1 MKRVFS
7 RCIKMIRQPIISVLG
22 HVDHGKTTILDN
34 IRKSAVAA
42 GEAGGITQHIG
53 ATEVP
58 LSIVKKICGS
68 LVDESKIK
76 IPGLLFIDT
85 PGHEAFTTLRK
96 RGGSIADLAILVVD
110 VNEGFKPQTEESL
123 TFLKEFK
130 TPFVVAANKIDMITG
145 WKKHDTKCFSLSFKD
160 QGDSVKRELDSKVYE
175 LVGKLSEMGFN
186 SERFDR
192 VDDFSNTVA
201 IVPVSGITGEGIGE
215 LMMTLIGLSQQ
226 FLKDKIEIK
235 ERNGY
240 GNVLEIKEVKGLG
253 TTIDV
258 ILYDGQIKKGD
269 CLVIGGEE
277 PLVTTVKALLKPREL
292 GELRVEKKFSYV
304 DHISA
309 ASGVKISAPGLESV
323 IPGSP
328 IRTCRKEDVDTF
340 KEELKKEVESVEIE
354 TENEGV
360 MLKADTLGSLE
371 GLIKILTDNGIAIR
385 KAKIGSVNKS
395 DTMEMNSIR
404 DVIKRVIFAFNVPV
418 LPEALEVEEVKIFE
432 SPVIY
437 KLIEDYQEWK
447 GEKEREIRMEKL
459 SGVVRPGK
467 LKILPGYIFR
477 ASHPAIVGVEV
488 LGGVVK
494 SGYSLVNEGK
504 IIGKIEQ
511 IQKEGSNVAEAK
523 YGDKLAVSIEGATV
537 GRQIKEGDELYTAMS
552 RENIRK
558 LEEMKELL
566 SKTEL
571 DVLEEIKDLIKK

>member
-1 MKRVFS
+1 MS
-7 RCIKMIRQPIISVLG
+7 ETNIRQPIITVLG

-34 IRKSAVAA
+34 VRKSAVAA

-58 LSIVKKICGS
+58 LDVVRKICGC
-68 LVDESKIK
+68 LIDESKIK

-85 PGHEAFTTLRK
+85 PGHEAFSTLRK

-110 VNEGFKPQTEESL
+110 VNDGFQPQTEESL

-130 TPFVVAANKIDMITG
+130 TPFVVAANKIDTITG
-145 WKKHDTKCFSLSFKD
+145 WKKHETKSFFESYEKQSD
-160 QGDSVKRELDSKVYE
+160 VVKKELDNKIYE
-175 LVGKLSEMGFN
+175 LLGTLSEKGFN

-192 VDDFSNTVA
+192 VSDFKNTVA
-201 IVPVSGITGEGIGE
+201 IVPVSGITGEGMGE
-215 LMMTLIGLSQQ
+215 LMMVLIGLSQQ

-235 ERNGY
+235 EKNGY
-240 GNVLEIKEVKGLG
+240 GNVLEVKEIKGLG

-269 CLVIGGEE
+269 YLVIGGEE

-292 GELRVEKKFSYV
+292 GELRVEKKFNYV
-304 DHISA
+304 DHVSA
-309 ASGVKISAPGLESV
+309 ACGVKISAPCLECA

-328 IRTCRKEDVDTF
+328 LRTCQKKDLEKV
-340 KEELKKEVESVEIE
+340 KEELKKEIESVEIE
-354 TENEGV
+354 TENEGT

-371 GLIKILTDNGIAIR
+371 GLIKILSDNKIPIR
-385 KAKIGSVNKS
+385 KAKIGCVNKS
-395 DTMEMNSIR
+395 DAIEMSSIKE
-404 DVIKRVIFAFNVPV
+404 IINRVIFAFNVPI
-418 LPEALEVEEVKIFE
+418 LPEAEEVEDVKIFE

-437 KLIEDYQEWK
+437 KLLEDYQKWK
-447 GEKEREIRMEKL
+447 EEKEKEIEMEKL
-459 SGVVRPGK
+459 EGVTRPGK

-477 ASHPAIVGVEV
+477 ASNPAIVGVEV
-488 LGGVVK
+488 TGGVIK
-494 SGYSLVNEGK
+494 PGYSLVKEGK

-523 YGDKLAVSIEGATV
+523 YGNKLAVSIDGPTV

-558 LEEMKELL
+558 LEDMKNLL
-566 SKTEL
+566 SKTEI
-571 DVLEEIKDLIKK
+571 DVLEEIKDLIKN

>member
-1 MKRVFS
+1 
-7 RCIKMIRQPIISVLG
+7 MIRQPIISVLG

-160 QGDSVKRELDSKVYE
+160 QSDSVKRELDSKVYE
-175 LVGKLSEMGFN
+175 LVGRLSEIGFN

-201 IVPVSGITGEGIGE
+201 IVPVSGITGEGMGE

-304 DHISA
+304 DHVSA
-309 ASGVKISAPGLESV
+309 ASGVKISAPSFESV

-395 DTMEMNSIR
+395 DTVEMNSIR
-404 DVIKRVIFAFNVPV
+404 DVTKRVIFAFNVPV

-447 GEKEREIRMEKL
+447 GEKEKEIRMEKL

-504 IIGKIEQ
+504 IIGKVEQ

-558 LEEMKELL
+558 LEEMKDLL

-571 DVLEEIKDLIKK
+571 GVLEEIKDLIKK

>member
-1 MKRVFS
+1 
-7 RCIKMIRQPIISVLG
+7 MIRQPIISVLG

-58 LSIVKKICGS
+58 LDVVKRICGC

-110 VNEGFKPQTEESL
+110 INQGFQPQTDESL

-130 TPFVVAANKIDMITG
+130 TPFVVAANKIDMING
-145 WKKHDTKCFSLSFKD
+145 WKKQDTKSFSQSLKKQSD
-160 QGDSVKRELDSKVYE
+160 VVKKQLDKKIYE
-175 LVGKLSEMGFN
+175 LVGALNERGFN

-192 VDDFSNTVA
+192 VSDFSKNVA
-201 IVPVSGITGEGIGE
+201 IVPVSGISGEGMGE
-215 LMMTLIGLSQQ
+215 LMMVLIGLSQH

-235 ERNGY
+235 KSNGY

-258 ILYDGQIKKGD
+258 ILYDGQISKGD
-269 CLVIGGEE
+269 YLVIGGRE

-292 GELRVEKKFSYV
+292 GELRVEKKFNHV
-304 DHISA
+304 DKVTA
-309 ASGVKISAPGLESV
+309 AAGVKISALCLECV

-328 IRTCRKEDVDTF
+328 IRTCKEKEVEKI
-340 KEELKKEVESVEIE
+340 KEELKKETESVEIE

-371 GLIKILTDNGIAIR
+371 GLIKILSDNRIPIR
-385 KAKIGSVNKS
+385 KAKIGCVNRC
-395 DTMEMNSIR
+395 DAIEMSSIKEI
-404 DVIKRVIFAFNVPV
+404 VNRVIFAFNVPV
-418 LPEALEVEEVKIFE
+418 LPEAREVEGVKILE
-432 SPVIY
+432 SPIIY
-437 KLIEDYQEWK
+437 KLIEDYEKWK
-447 GEKEREIRMEKL
+447 EEKEKELKMEKL
-459 SGVVRPGK
+459 SAVVRPGK

-488 LGGVVK
+488 LGGIVK
-494 SGYSLVNEGK
+494 PGYSLVKEGR

-511 IQKEGSNVAEAK
+511 IQKEGTNVAEAK
-523 YGDKLAVSIEGATV
+523 YGDKLAISIDGPTV
-537 GRQIKEGDELYTAMS
+537 GRQIREGDELYTALS
-552 RENIRK
+552 KENIKK

-566 SKTEL
+566 TKTEV
-571 DVLEEIKDLIKK
+571 DVLEEIKSLTKY